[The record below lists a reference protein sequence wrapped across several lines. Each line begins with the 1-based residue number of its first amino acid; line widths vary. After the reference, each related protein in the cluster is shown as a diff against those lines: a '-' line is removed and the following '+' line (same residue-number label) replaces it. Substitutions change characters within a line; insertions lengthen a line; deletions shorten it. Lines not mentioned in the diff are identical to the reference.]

1 MIISKEDFQFFTFVS
16 GFFQK
21 EFYAIESLIES
32 FPYKETHKLNII
44 DKSRALEKLVN
55 LGNEKIYY
63 SDRHYFYKPTI
74 DFDRNQF
81 LNLVSNNKQFVNL
94 LESSE
99 FDGHPEGIDNLLKND
114 STSKFAVILD
124 SDISFKNSNYLYDL
138 DATKPIDKVIW
149 GYRQKPTGI
158 PSNHAGDIFV
168 FFKDKETIGISL
180 KAGTAKSKEPLK
192 NTYVGTQYRNLGKDL
207 KTLEDALWDGVY
219 SKIPNINSIATKE
232 NYIANKN
239 NVTKLYVNYY
249 LENETEANVLYT
261 EMLKIT
267 RTHFCDIINNLTN
280 DEFKEWVQTTF
291 NLQKKGETVPL
302 IMVKA
307 VGSTAEQKG
316 DDVVDVLPLVTK
328 HYAYL
333 NTKSVQEYLIDI
345 HTSDDKK
352 TLKMTIRSD
361 SGVRAEKK
369 PGKQGRLG
377 QYTMLKMLYSGVV

>member
-1 MIISKEDFQFFTFVS
+1 MLTFK
-16 GFFQK
+16 Q
-21 EFYAIESLIES
+21 YLIEAA
-32 FPYKETHKLNII
+32 KEGKNLH
-44 DKSRALEKLVN
+44 LE
-55 LGNEKIYY
+55 
-63 SDRHYFYKPTI
+63 H
-74 DFDRNQF
+74 
-81 LNLVSNNKQFVNL
+81 
-94 LESSE
+94 
-99 FDGHPEGIDNLLKND
+99 
-114 STSKFAVILD
+114 
-124 SDISFKNSNYLYDL
+124 
-138 DATKPIDKVIW
+138 
-149 GYRQKPTGI
+149 
-158 PSNHAGDIFV
+158 
-168 FFKDKETIGISL
+168 
-180 KAGTAKSKEPLK
+180 
-192 NTYVGTQYRNLGKDL
+192 
-207 KTLEDALWDGVY
+207 LEDEVLNHGVDGTRAAINFLQSLRDMLAGSAKKSVNVSVKWDGVY